1 MEIGVI
7 SYLLRHH
14 DTPSAMAFLQD
25 IGFENVELD
34 YRHADGLCDYHKVD
48 AKGAAETRKLVES
61 FGITPRAYFFSS
73 YFF

>member
-14 DTPSAMAFLQD
+14 DTPSAMAFLRD

-34 YRHADGLCDYHKVD
+34 YRHADGLCDYHEVY
-48 AKGAAETRKLVES
+48 AKGFVL
-61 FGITPRAYFFSS
+61 FSIWK
-73 YFF
+73 